1 MPVYYDQQIYFTG
14 GGDLWWGKNEA
25 WLKAI
30 DFRNPQGGNR
40 WPEAVQVGDITST
53 ALRWSYPLEKHT
65 MSTPAIVGDLIFVSD
80 TGRLVHCVDR
90 KTGRRHWSHELKGE
104 MWASPYAADG
114 KVYIGSR
121 RGDLC
126 IFEASSEKRLLGAVD
141 VKAPISATVTA
152 ANGTLFVA
160 TMRQLYA
167 VSQGATLSR

>member
-1 MPVYYDQQIYFTG
+1 
-14 GGDLWWGKNEA
+14 
-25 WLKAI
+25 
-30 DFRNPQGGNR
+30 
-40 WPEAVQVGDITST
+40 
-53 ALRWSYPLEKHT
+53 

-104 MWASPYAADG
+104 MWASPYVADG

-141 VKAPISATVTA
+141 LKAPISATVTA
-152 ANGTLFVA
+152 ANGTLFIA